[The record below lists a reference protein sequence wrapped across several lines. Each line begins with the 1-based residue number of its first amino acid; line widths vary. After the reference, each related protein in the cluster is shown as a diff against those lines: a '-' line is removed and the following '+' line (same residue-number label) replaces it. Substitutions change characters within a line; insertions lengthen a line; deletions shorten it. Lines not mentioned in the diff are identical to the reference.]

1 MTGAAVSPFF
11 TPFFPLFMSENLR
24 SMLFLFRFISAGRA
38 AEAFPVRGLSK
49 IGAAEAFRHQT
60 IAKQR
65 TPVLFLVVA
74 VLTICITACGG
85 KKQSAEEDMAA
96 RDAARHAADSAGWLT
111 LERDDCR
118 IRYPK
123 DWTLRPASD
132 DVVFYL
138 YAPSE
143 GEGDRFRENVSLVV
157 ELLPNGRYDADSYVE
172 ETLKLLQGMVK
183 ENKSVQWDGRECRK
197 IVYTQCPAMGIVT
210 INTLYVWVINGKA
223 YLLASSREDGH
234 EGGQAEASQRI
245 AQTFEFR

>member
-1 MTGAAVSPFF
+1 
-11 TPFFPLFMSENLR
+11 
-24 SMLFLFRFISAGRA
+24 MLFLFRFMSARRA
-38 AEAFPVRGLSK
+38 AEAFPVRNSSKIHHSEALPARNLSK

-60 IAKQR
+60 TAKQR

-123 DWTLRPASD
+123 DWALRPASD

-138 YAPSE
+138 YAPAE

-172 ETLKLLQGMVK
+172 ETLKLLQGTVK
-183 ENKSVQWDGRECRK
+183 ENKSVQWDGRECRQ
-197 IVYTQCPAMGIVT
+197 IVYTQCPAMGVVT
-210 INTLYVWVINGKA
+210 TNTLYVWVINGKA
-223 YLLASSREDGH
+223 YLLAFSREEGH
-234 EGGQAEASQRI
+234 DGGQAEAAQRI

>member
-1 MTGAAVSPFF
+1 MLPPFR
-11 TPFFPLFMSENLR
+11 FMSAR
-24 SMLFLFRFISAGRA
+24 RA
-38 AEAFPVRGLSK
+38 AEAFPVRNSSKIYHSEALPARNLSK
-49 IGAAEAFRHQT
+49 IGAAEAFQHQT
-60 IAKQR
+60 AAKQR
-65 TPVLFLVVA
+65 TPVLSLVVA

-172 ETLKLLQGMVK
+172 ETLKLLQGTVK
-183 ENKSVQWDGRECRK
+183 ENKSVQWDGRECRQ
-197 IVYTQCPAMGIVT
+197 IVYTQCPAMGVVT
-210 INTLYVWVINGKA
+210 TNTLYVWVINGKA
-223 YLLASSREDGH
+223 YLLAFSREEGH
-234 EGGQAEASQRI
+234 DGGQAEAAQRI
-245 AQTFEFR
+245 SQTFEFR

>member
-1 MTGAAVSPFF
+1 M
-11 TPFFPLFMSENLR
+11 
-24 SMLFLFRFISAGRA
+24 
-38 AEAFPVRGLSK
+38 
-49 IGAAEAFRHQT
+49 
-60 IAKQR
+60 
-65 TPVLFLVVA
+65 VA

-183 ENKSVQWDGRECRK
+183 ENKSVQWDGRECRQ
-197 IVYTQCPAMGIVT
+197 IVYTQCPAMGVVT
-210 INTLYVWVINGKA
+210 TNTLYVWVINGKA
-223 YLLASSREDGH
+223 YLLAFSREEGH
-234 EGGQAEASQRI
+234 DGGQAEAAQRI

>member
-1 MTGAAVSPFF
+1 
-11 TPFFPLFMSENLR
+11 
-24 SMLFLFRFISAGRA
+24 MLFLFRFMSAGR
-38 AEAFPVRGLSK
+38 V
-49 IGAAEAFRHQT
+49 AEAFRHQT
-60 IAKQR
+60 TAKQR

-96 RDAARHAADSAGWLT
+96 HDAARHAADSAGWLT
-111 LERDDCR
+111 LERDDCH

-132 DVVFYL
+132 NVVFYL

-172 ETLKLLQGMVK
+172 ETLKLLQGTVK
-183 ENKSVQWDGRECRK
+183 ENKSVQWDGRACRQ

-223 YLLASSREDGH
+223 YLLASSREEGH
-234 EGGQAEASQRI
+234 DGGQAEASQRI

>member
-1 MTGAAVSPFF
+1 M
-11 TPFFPLFMSENLR
+11 
-24 SMLFLFRFISAGRA
+24 SAGRA
-38 AEAFPVRGLSK
+38 AEAFPVRGSSK

-96 RDAARHAADSAGWLT
+96 RDAARHVADSAGWLT

-123 DWTLRPASD
+123 DWTLRPESD

-143 GEGDRFRENVSLVV
+143 GEGDKFRENVSLVV

-183 ENKSVQWDGRECRK
+183 EN
-197 IVYTQCPAMGIVT
+197 
-210 INTLYVWVINGKA
+210 
-223 YLLASSREDGH
+223 
-234 EGGQAEASQRI
+234 
-245 AQTFEFR
+245 